1 MHLPYPSFS
10 IVVLVTRGFKNSE
23 IVLFN
28 SALPSNNTF
37 APVKTV
43 KKTVDFSVLSLPD
56 EEFGDGKKKKK
67 KTHDP
72 LQAPFR
78 STSAKALLVLCTPR
92 HSIPPWARR
101 KHESIREKSDLSMVS
116 YRLFLLLLLLLLRYY
131 RGARRIRG

>member
-43 KKTVDFSVLSLPD
+43 KKQLILAFSLSQVRNL
-56 EEFGDGKKKKK
+56 EMERRKKKKL
-67 KTHDP
+67 TILSRPRFDQP
-72 LQAPFR
+72 L
-78 STSAKALLVLCTPR
+78 PR
-92 HSIPPWARR
+92 HFWSFVPQDIVSRLG
-101 KHESIREKSDLSMVS
+101 REGSLKVSGKS
-116 YRLFLLLLLLLLRYY
+116 
-131 RGARRIRG
+131 RICQWCHAAFFFFFFFFVIIVGREG

>member
-1 MHLPYPSFS
+1 MYLPYPSFS

-43 KKTVDFSVLSLPD
+43 KKTVDFSVLSLPG

-67 KTHDP
+67 LTILSRPRFDQP
-72 LQAPFR
+72 L
-78 STSAKALLVLCTPR
+78 PR
-92 HSIPPWARR
+92 HFWSFVPQDIVSRLG
-101 KHESIREKSDLSMVS
+101 REGSLKVSGKS
-116 YRLFLLLLLLLLRYY
+116 
-131 RGARRIRG
+131 RICQWCHTAFFFFFFVIIVGREG

>member
-101 KHESIREKSDLSMVS
+101 KLESIREKSYLSMVS
-116 YRLFLLLLLLLLRYY
+116 YRLFLLLLRYY
-131 RGARRIRG
+131 CGARRIRG

>member
-43 KKTVDFSVLSLPD
+43 KKTVDFSVLSLPG
-56 EEFGDGKKKKK
+56 EEFGDGKKKKNSRSSPGPVSINLCQGTSGPLYP
-67 KTHDP
+67 KT
-72 LQAPFR
+72 
-78 STSAKALLVLCTPR
+78 
-92 HSIPPWARR
+92 
-101 KHESIREKSDLSMVS
+101 
-116 YRLFLLLLLLLLRYY
+116 
-131 RGARRIRG
+131 